1 MMGRI
6 ALIARRPAD
15 SARYEKARGLHGFCV
30 AHRGVQAAAIVLN
43 LAAGLVGLA
52 VALQLGV
59 SYSQANGHFRGA
71 FDFLVRT
78 GDSFLVHGWALLLY
92 REDVT
97 VLGSK
102 PFASGIETLRE
113 KIER

>member
-52 VALQLGV
+52 VATQRGV
-59 SYSQANGHFRGA
+59 AHSPPNSVFRGA
-71 FDFLVRT
+71 LT
-78 GDSFLVHGWALLLY
+78 SSIELATLY
-92 REDVT
+92 SSMAG
-97 VLGSK
+97 LS
-102 PFASGIETLRE
+102 LRMA
-113 KIER
+113 KRHNGAWI

>member
-52 VALQLGV
+52 VATQRGV
-59 SYSQANGHFRGA
+59 AHSPPNGVFRGA
-71 FDFLVRT
+71 FDFLNRT
-78 GDSFLVHGWALLLY
+78 GGSILIHG
-92 REDVT
+92 
-97 VLGSK
+97 G
-102 PFASGIETLRE
+102 ASPRVSPRRTTARGR
-113 KIER
+113 

>member
-52 VALQLGV
+52 VATQRGV
-59 SYSQANGHFRGA
+59 AHSPPNSVFRGA
-71 FDFLVRT
+71 FDFLNRT
-78 GDSFLVHGWALLLY
+78 SHSVLIMAGLSLRMAKRHNGTWIWAI
-92 REDVT
+92 RVWN
-97 VLGSK
+97 
-102 PFASGIETLRE
+102 
-113 KIER
+113 